1 MKFYEKLLIS
11 LIGFILVIVATIGIV
26 AYYAHIKNNSEE
38 HKKNSVVLDY
48 INLF

>member
-11 LIGFILVIVATIGIV
+11 LISFVLVIVTTVGII
-26 AYYAHIKNNSEE
+26 AYYAHIKNDTEE